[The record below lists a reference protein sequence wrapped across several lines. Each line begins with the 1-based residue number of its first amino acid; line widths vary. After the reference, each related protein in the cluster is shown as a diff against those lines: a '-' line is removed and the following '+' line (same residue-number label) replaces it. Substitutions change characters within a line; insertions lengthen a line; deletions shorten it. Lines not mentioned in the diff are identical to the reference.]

1 MEYYVSEVAG
11 LHSFAKAERFSAKSR
26 TSAKRCATRYQMFL
40 GTVLYLGREVDSNG
54 FIVNPVAVK
63 KGNRWTDLDL

>member
-1 MEYYVSEVAG
+1 MFYYVAEVTRP
-11 LHSFAKAERFSAKSR
+11 HSFAKAYKIHAKSR
-26 TSAKRCATRYQMFL
+26 TIAKRKASRYQMFL